1 MKLDDA
7 FNREGFLKFVGDLI
21 PEIVHD
27 VREIELEN
35 SRLSSATQLAR
46 SEKLDLQII
55 ELKVSKNLNN
65 RVSIT
70 RDAFKLMKKY
80 GSYNALV
87 VFRSDA
93 DQQWRLS
100 LMTARPVFDNGNI
113 LVSLSNPRR
122 NSYLLGPGS
131 KIKTPS
137 KFLVSQGQVKD
148 ISSLQD
154 RFSIEVV
161 NKEFFDEVAGLYRE
175 LVGDHSSVENKGE
188 MARGVL
194 DIPEKVQMEAAK
206 QEFAVRLIGRL
217 VFSWFLREKKSDQGR
232 PLLPESFFHIS
243 DKKESYYQSQLEPL
257 FFETLNKSIED
268 RETKYNEEPFN
279 QVPYLN
285 GGLFYPKNGHGGDY
299 YKSSKGGSSQVKI
312 PNEWFKKFYA
322 VLNRFNFTVDE
333 NSSFDTD
340 LSVDPEMLGRI
351 FENLLAEINPD
362 TGEAARKS
370 TGSFYT
376 PRTVVDYMVDRT
388 LVHFLIRKT
397 DIESE
402 KIEALLTYDELDDEN
417 NLLTSEDKHKIA
429 MALQNFKVLDPA
441 CGSGAFPIGILQKI
455 VWVQQQID
463 PFAEIWL
470 ENQLSGLSPELQK
483 HLKRQM
489 KNKNFDYLRKLS
501 VIRDTIYGVDIQ
513 PIATEMSRLRCFL
526 TLIVEEQVRDDEV
539 NRGIQPL
546 PNLEFKFITGNS
558 LMDLSEVNDSTSDY
572 PSMFD
577 DVGQLND
584 LREIR
589 NRYFTSTGKSRSKM
603 MDSFSQIQAEMR
615 SSLNT
620 IQFGATSKAFK
631 KLADWDPFGVDG
643 VDWFD
648 SEWMFGV
655 KSFDAVICN
664 PPYVGEKGHK
674 DMFREIRT
682 SGLRDHYLGKMDL
695 FYFFFHLAL
704 DKTAPGAI
712 ITFIT
717 TNYYPTAAGARKL
730 RNDLKSRSTVLE
742 IVNFNE
748 MKIFESALG
757 QHNMITLI
765 EKGKQECD
773 AKFNVIHASG
783 SATSNNL
790 EEILYNTTPQNLIFS
805 LGQKEIFDGA
815 EAYIRF
821 PTNGMDAT
829 LEVLERLPRH
839 LIDICNINNGLQ
851 SGADRFSEAHGK
863 KYPKIKAVKGDGIFQ
878 VSLTEA
884 KALSKPNHLKLFFKN
899 SDIGR
904 WIVKEDA
911 RSKVLYLQRDDSPTM
926 AEMSHLIKYKSILE
940 KRRGVNDKSIPWWA
954 LSWPRTKV
962 MFEGPK
968 IVCPQRSAYNKFALS
983 MSPWYASGD
992 VYYITPKFDSV
1003 DLGSIL
1009 GLLNSKL
1016 YFAWLY
1022 NRGKRKGEA
1031 LELYQVPLSEIPIPN
1046 LLPKQSKVLSS
1057 LVESIIEFAGLNDD
1071 QNRRTSERKLDN
1083 EVYKIFEL
1091 TENQIEAIEEF
1102 WSQKSIRF
1110 SAIDTQS
1117 GVDLAGE

>member
-1 MKLDDA
+1 VKLDAA
-7 FNREGFLKFVGDLI
+7 FNREDFMEFMGNLI
-21 PEIVHD
+21 PKLVRD

-35 SRLSSATQLAR
+35 SRLSSAKQLAR
-46 SEKLDLQII
+46 SEALDLYII
-55 ELKVSKNLNN
+55 EFRVSKNLNS
-65 RVSIT
+65 RISIT
-70 RDAFKLMKKY
+70 RDAFKIMKKY
-80 GSYNALV
+80 GIYNALV
-87 VFRSDA
+87 VFRSEA
-93 DQQWRLS
+93 DLQWRLS
-100 LMTARPVFDNGNI
+100 LMTAKPIFDSGNV

-148 ISSLQD
+148 ISSLQE

-161 NKEFFDEVAGLYRE
+161 NKEFFDEVAELYRE
-175 LVGDHSSVENKGE
+175 LVGDHS
-188 MARGVL
+188 GVGTKREIMQGIL
-194 DIPEKVQMEAAK
+194 GLPEKIQKEAAK

-232 PLLPESFFHIS
+232 PLLPESFFYIS

-268 RETKYNEEPFN
+268 REAKYNQEPFN

-285 GGLFYPKNGHGGDY
+285 GGLFYPKDGHGGDY
-299 YKSSKGGSSQVKI
+299 YKSSKSGLSPVKI

-388 LVHFLIRKT
+388 LVHFLVRKT
-397 DIESE
+397 DIESK
-402 KIEALLTYDELDDEN
+402 KIEALLTYDELDDED
-417 NLLTSEDKHKIA
+417 NLLTSEDKRKVA

-470 ENQLSGLSPELQK
+470 ENQLSGLSHELQK

-489 KNKNFDYLRKLS
+489 KNENFDYLRKLS

-546 PNLEFKFITGNS
+546 PNLEFKFVTGNS
-558 LMDLSEVNDSTSDY
+558 LMDLSEVSDSTSDY

-577 DVGQLND
+577 DARQLND

-589 NRYFTSTGKSRSKM
+589 NRYFTSTGKSRSNM
-603 MDSFSQIQAEMR
+603 MDSFSQIQMEMR

-620 IQFGATSKAFK
+620 TQLGATSKAFK
-631 KLADWDPFGVDG
+631 RLADWNPFGVDG

-655 KSFDAVICN
+655 ELFDAVICN

-704 DKTAPGAI
+704 NKTTPGAI

-757 QHNMITLI
+757 QHNMITLV
-765 EKGKQECD
+765 EKGKRECD

-790 EEILYNTTPQNLIFS
+790 EEILCNTTPQNLIS
-805 LGQKEIFDGA
+805 NLGQREIFDGV

-821 PTNGMDAT
+821 PTNGLDA
-829 LEVLERLPRH
+829 VLETVAKSSQR
-839 LIDICNINNGLQ
+839 LIDVCNVNVGLQ
-851 SGADRFSEAHGK
+851 SGADRFSEALGK
-863 KYPKIKAVKGDGIFQ
+863 KYPKIEAVKGDGIFQ
-878 VSLTEA
+878 VSLIESRA
-884 KALSKPNHLKLFFKN
+884 FSKPNHLKPFFKN
-899 SDIGR
+899 SDIDQ
-904 WIVKEDA
+904 WIVKEDP
-911 RSKVLYLQRDDSPTM
+911 RSRVLYLRRDDTPTKD
-926 AEMSHLIKYKSILE
+926 EMSHLTKFKSILE
-940 KRRGVNDKSIPWWA
+940 KRRGVNDKSFPWWA
-954 LSWPRTKV
+954 LYWPRTQE

-983 MSPWYASGD
+983 NSPWYSSTD

-1016 YFAWLY
+1016 YFAWFY

-1031 LELYQVPLSEIPIPN
+1031 LELYQAPLSEIPIPN
-1046 LLPKQSKVLSS
+1046 LLPKQSKALSS
-1057 LVESIIEFAGLNDD
+1057 LVESIINFAGLNDD
-1071 QNRRTSERKLDN
+1071 LNRRTLERKLDK

-1091 TENQIEAIEEF
+1091 TENQIDMIEEF
-1102 WSQKSIRF
+1102 WSGKSIRF
-1110 SAIDTQS
+1110 NTIEAQNVADMA
-1117 GVDLAGE
+1117 D